1 MYLATGEIIG
11 IIIALI
17 SALIVLAL
25 AMKDNAR
32 LNKYNTYLRK
42 RNLELTKKLE
52 NSVERPVL
60 FKHE

>member
-11 IIIALI
+11 IIIALT

-25 AMKDNAR
+25 AIKDNAR
-32 LNKYNTYLRK
+32 LNKYNIYLRK

-52 NSVERPVL
+52 NSVERP
-60 FKHE
+60 F

>member
-1 MYLATGEIIG
+1 MCLATGEIIG

-25 AMKDNAR
+25 AMKDNVR
-32 LNKYNTYLRK
+32 LNKYNAYLRK

-52 NSVERPVL
+52 NSVERP
-60 FKHE
+60 F

>member
-25 AMKDNAR
+25 AIKDNAR

-52 NSVERPVL
+52 NSVERP
-60 FKHE
+60 F

>member
-11 IIIALI
+11 IIIALT

-25 AMKDNAR
+25 AIKDNAR

-52 NSVERPVL
+52 NSVERP
-60 FKHE
+60 F

>member
-1 MYLATGEIIG
+1 MYLTTGEIIG

-52 NSVERPVL
+52 NSVERP
-60 FKHE
+60 F

>member
-11 IIIALI
+11 IIIALT

-25 AMKDNAR
+25 AIKDNAR
-32 LNKYNTYLRK
+32 LNKYNAYLRK

-52 NSVERPVL
+52 NSVERP
-60 FKHE
+60 F

>member
-52 NSVERPVL
+52 NSVQRP
-60 FKHE
+60 F

>member
-25 AMKDNAR
+25 AMKDNVR
-32 LNKYNTYLRK
+32 LNKYNAYLRK

-52 NSVERPVL
+52 NSVERP
-60 FKHE
+60 F

>member
-1 MYLATGEIIG
+1 MHLATGEIIG

-52 NSVERPVL
+52 NSVERP
-60 FKHE
+60 F

>member
-1 MYLATGEIIG
+1 MCLATGEIIG

-25 AMKDNAR
+25 AMKDNSR

-52 NSVERPVL
+52 NSVERP
-60 FKHE
+60 F

>member
-52 NSVERPVL
+52 NSVERP
-60 FKHE
+60 F

>member
-17 SALIVLAL
+17 GALIVLAL
-25 AMKDNAR
+25 AMKDNVR

-52 NSVERPVL
+52 NSVERP
-60 FKHE
+60 F

>member
-17 SALIVLAL
+17 SALIVLAV
-25 AMKDNAR
+25 AMKDNVR
-32 LNKYNTYLRK
+32 LNKYNAYLRK

-52 NSVERPVL
+52 NSVERP
-60 FKHE
+60 F

>member
-11 IIIALI
+11 IIIALT

-52 NSVERPVL
+52 NSVERP
-60 FKHE
+60 F

>member
-25 AMKDNAR
+25 AIKDNAR
-32 LNKYNTYLRK
+32 LNKYNIYLRK

-52 NSVERPVL
+52 NSVERP
-60 FKHE
+60 F

>member
-1 MYLATGEIIG
+1 MCLATGEIIG

-52 NSVERPVL
+52 NSVERP
-60 FKHE
+60 F

>member
-1 MYLATGEIIG
+1 MCLTTGEIIG

-52 NSVERPVL
+52 NSVERP
-60 FKHE
+60 F

>member
-17 SALIVLAL
+17 SALIVLVL

-52 NSVERPVL
+52 NSVERP
-60 FKHE
+60 F

>member
-42 RNLELTKKLE
+42 RNLELLKKLE
-52 NSVERPVL
+52 NSVERP
-60 FKHE
+60 F

>member
-25 AMKDNAR
+25 AMKDNPR

-52 NSVERPVL
+52 N
-60 FKHE
+60 